1 MEGYAKVAGLMAK
14 YDEFAILRGF
24 KALNAQNL
32 LYAQAEI
39 IHLEDTLKRLVDTD
53 AAHPDRE
60 FHSKDWWAL
69 AHGEDSDGR
78 AQWRQIRKIRRKLAK
93 YSETAP
99 WTPMMKLLCLSDFCQ
114 TMLF

>member
-1 MEGYAKVAGLMAK
+1 MATMEGYAKVAGLMAR

-24 KALNAQNL
+24 KALNLQNL

-39 IHLEDTLKRLVDTD
+39 IHLEDTLKRLVNAD

-60 FHSKDWWAL
+60 FHAKDWWAL
-69 AHGEDSDGR
+69 AHGEDKEGK

-93 YSETAP
+93 YSETVY
-99 WTPMMKLLCLSDFCQ
+99 TPPK
-114 TMLF
+114 